1 MRRAELRTSRYT
13 RGCVTDGLSHLNARG
28 EAHMVD
34 VSGKQVSR
42 RTAVARG
49 VLAMQPSTLR
59 VLLDGRAAKGDV
71 LATARI
77 AAIQAAKRT
86 PELIPLCHAIALTAV
101 EVEFEPDE
109 ASSRLGILVRVH
121 ALDRTGAEMEALTGV
136 SVAALTVYDM
146 LKAIDRGM
154 TIEQV
159 ALHEKSGGVSGAFAR
174 EPLVGGASSTEPE
187 EGNR

>member
-1 MRRAELRTSRYT
+1 VSDR
-13 RGCVTDGLSHLNARG
+13 LSHLNARG
-28 EAHMVD
+28 EARMVD
-34 VSGKQVSR
+34 VGGKQVSH

-49 VLAMQPSTLR
+49 VLAMQPATLR
-59 VLLDGRAAKGDV
+59 VLLEGRAAKGDV

-77 AAIQAAKRT
+77 AAIQATKRT
-86 PELIPLCHAIALTAV
+86 PELIPLCHTIALTAV

-109 ASSRLGILVRVH
+109 ARSRLAILVRVH

-154 TIEQV
+154 AIEHV
-159 ALHEKSGGVSGAFAR
+159 ALHEKSGGASGDFAR
-174 EPLVGGASSTEPE
+174 ATQADEVSVTAPSKDEP
-187 EGNR
+187 

>member
-1 MRRAELRTSRYT
+1 
-13 RGCVTDGLSHLNARG
+13 VTDGLSHLNARG
-28 EAHMVD
+28 EARMVD
-34 VSGKQVSR
+34 VGGKQVSR

-49 VLAMQPSTLR
+49 VLAMQPATLR

-109 ASSRLGILVRVH
+109 ATSRLAIVVRVH

-154 TIEQV
+154 TIEHV
-159 ALHEKSGGVSGAFAR
+159 ALHEKSGGASGDFAR
-174 EPLVGGASSTEPE
+174 AVQVQAGEMSPAAPAKGEP
-187 EGNR
+187 